1 MFLTGKKIGIKL
13 EYIMVSASFVFSPL
27 TVSLELINTISKA
40 NANLNGLLLYLHLQ
54 IMQHIYLP
62 TDEYCFLKE
71 SCFYY

>member
-54 IMQHIYLP
+54 IM
-62 TDEYCFLKE
+62 
-71 SCFYY
+71 